1 MWAKVKKFAMRNL
14 TWISTIGTAVLKRC
28 KLCPEDYIKNLV
40 NGTIPFDELAIVI
53 MCRVYNIHCIV
64 LLNEGYWTTRPNS
77 MFHDC
82 LLWLAYVGNFG
93 FKEISTEL
101 IEQLSEPE
109 PDSDSLDQDVSDSL
123 DQDVSAEQED
133 LAGTGLLDEENYEQS
148 DTNSNNAVPAKE
160 SNEHDT
166 NNDNSVD
173 IKPPVLAKFHFASD
187 TIVIDPDDND
197 NSVDIKP
204 PVLAKFHFAS
214 DTIVIDPDDNDN
226 SVDIKPPVLAKFCFA
241 SDTIVIDSDSDTEDV
256 VHDKNAHDDDA
267 TDVIFER
274 YYPPKY
280 GQTQCQR
287 KYDCYVC
294 NETFEMQQSFVVHFQ
309 SKHPKFPFKCAFCS
323 GDFQSNNSLFKHE
336 RWHEYMKYLCI
347 VCSKRFQF
355 PYQLTTH
362 QTVHTGLHRHK
373 CNSCDKTFG
382 SKCSRDFHQKTHGVE
397 LHCDLCPKTSEKTFS
412 NDVALKQHQ
421 RGIHGPGWTTPCGAY
436 KKWKSACGK
445 HLKECKKCMKI

>member
-1 MWAKVKKFAMRNL
+1 MPRGL
-14 TWISTIGTAVLKRC
+14 HQ
-28 KLCPEDYIKNLV
+28 KLGKWH
-40 NGTIPFDELAIVI
+40 IPFDELAIVI
-53 MCRVYNIHCIV
+53 TCRVYNIHCIV
-64 LLNEGYWTTRPNS
+64 LLNDGYWTTRPNS

-82 LLWLAYVGNFG
+82 LLWLAYVGDFG

-101 IEQLSEPE
+101 IKQLSEPE

-123 DQDVSAEQED
+123 DQNVSDSLDQDLSAEQED
-133 LAGTGLLDEENYEQS
+133 LAGTGLLDEENDEQS
-148 DTNSNNAVPAKE
+148 DTNNAAPAKE

-187 TIVIDPDDND
+187 TIVIDPDDNNNEESNEHDTNND

-226 SVDIKPPVLAKFCFA
+226 KESNEHDTNNDNSVDIKPPVLAKFHFA

-256 VHDKNAHDDDA
+256 VQDKNAHDDDA

-280 GQTQCQR
+280 GRTQRQCR
-287 KYDCYVC
+287 YDCYVC

-309 SKHPKFPFKCAFCS
+309 SRHLKVPFKCAFCS
-323 GDFQSNNSLFKHE
+323 GDFQSPNGLFKHE
-336 RWHEYMKYLCI
+336 RSLEYMKYLCI

-362 QTVHTGLHRHK
+362 QTVHTGPE
-373 CNSCDKTFG
+373 
-382 SKCSRDFHQKTHGVE
+382 SKCSRDFHQKTHSVQ

-421 RGIHGPGWTTPCGAY
+421 KRYAWSWLDHTLWC
-436 KKWKSACGK
+436 
-445 HLKECKKCMKI
+445 L

>member
-1 MWAKVKKFAMRNL
+1 MKNL

-28 KLCPEDYIKNLV
+28 QLSPEEYIKNLV
-40 NGTIPFDELAIVI
+40 NATIPFDELAIVI
-53 MCRVYNIHCIV
+53 TCRVYNIHCIV
-64 LLNEGYWTTRPNS
+64 LLHDGYWTTRPNL

-82 LLWLAYVGNFG
+82 LLQLAYVGDFG

-109 PDSDSLDQDVSDSL
+109 PDSDSLDQDVS
-123 DQDVSAEQED
+123 AEQED
-133 LAGTGLLDEENYEQS
+133 LAGTGLLDEENDEQS
-148 DTNSNNAVPAKE
+148 DTNSNNAAPVEE

-166 NNDNSVD
+166 NTNNSVD

-187 TIVIDPDDND
+187 TIVIDPDDN
-197 NSVDIKP
+197 N
-204 PVLAKFHFAS
+204 
-214 DTIVIDPDDNDN
+214 NDN
-226 SVDIKPPVLAKFCFA
+226 SVDIKPPVLAKFRFA

-267 TDVIFER
+267 TDVIFEK
-274 YYPPKY
+274 YDPPKY
-280 GQTQCQR
+280 GRTQHQR
-287 KYDCYVC
+287 RYDCYVC

-309 SKHPKFPFKCAFCS
+309 SKHPTDPFKCAFCS
-323 GDFQSNNSLFKHE
+323 GDFHSPNGLFKHE
-336 RWHEYMKYLCI
+336 RSHEYMKYLCI

-362 QTVHTGLHRHK
+362 QTVHTGLRRHK

-382 SKCSRDFHQKTHGVE
+382 SKCSRDFHQKTHGVQ
-397 LHCDLCPKTSEKTFS
+397 LHCDLCPMTSEKTFN

-421 RGIHGPGWTTPCGAY
+421 RGMHGPGWTTPCGDY
-436 KKWKSACGK
+436 KKWKSAYGK
-445 HLKECKKCMKI
+445 HLKECKKCMKIRADAKMNRFSFMKRVDLTIKREHD